1 MRASFPP
8 VTGIR
13 WYERISPRPLL
24 KGITSSFFIIQPHAR
39 RGPDALARQVFMC
52 CCLWQPVNIGAGIAG
67 LFVIL
72 LLQFTCVIIALLL
85 SECPQMQS
93 CQRIV
98 LFSAGKY
105 PVCGTVIGAP
115 VVAVPAGGT
124 TIKIGP
130 VCATFGPFFC
140 HPGWPLCVW
149 LRPSVAIPE

>member
-1 MRASFPP
+1 
-8 VTGIR
+8 
-13 WYERISPRPLL
+13 
-24 KGITSSFFIIQPHAR
+24 
-39 RGPDALARQVFMC
+39 MC

-72 LLQFTCVIIALLL
+72 LLQFTSVIIALLL

-93 CQRIV
+93 GQRIV

-130 VCATFGPFFC
+130 VCATFGPFFVI
-140 HPGWPLCVW
+140 PGV
-149 LRPSVAIPE
+149 

>member
-1 MRASFPP
+1 
-8 VTGIR
+8 
-13 WYERISPRPLL
+13 
-24 KGITSSFFIIQPHAR
+24 
-39 RGPDALARQVFMC
+39 MC

-72 LLQFTCVIIALLL
+72 LLQFTSVIIALLL

-93 CQRIV
+93 GQRIV

-124 TIKIGP
+124 TIKGS
-130 VCATFGPFFC
+130 
-140 HPGWPLCVW
+140 VW
-149 LRPSVAIPE
+149 ETENIVR

>member
-24 KGITSSFFIIQPHAR
+24 KGITSSFLLFSRTP

-72 LLQFTCVIIALLL
+72 LLQFTCIIIALLL

-93 CQRIV
+93 GQRIV

-130 VCATFGPFFC
+130 VCATFGPFLSSRVAT
-140 HPGWPLCVW
+140 LCMA
-149 LRPSVAIPE
+149 PSICGNP